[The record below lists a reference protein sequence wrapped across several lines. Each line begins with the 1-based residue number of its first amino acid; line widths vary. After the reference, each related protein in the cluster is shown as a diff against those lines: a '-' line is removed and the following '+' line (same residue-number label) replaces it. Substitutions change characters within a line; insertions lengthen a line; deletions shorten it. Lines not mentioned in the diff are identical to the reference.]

1 MNLGLAGKSA
11 LLLASSRGLGFGIA
25 RALTAEGVGIFV
37 CGRDKD
43 RLDRA
48 LAQLRQTAKA
58 PVEGL
63 CCDLDQPEKADALVD
78 AATAALGPIDI
89 VLANSG
95 GPPMG
100 RALEVDDALW
110 RRYFASM
117 VLAPMRVVR
126 LVVPGMV
133 ERNWGRVIAITAS
146 SVPQPIPEMA
156 LSNTLR
162 AALTNW
168 LKTLSAEVAAAGVT
182 VNTLIPGRI
191 STDRVAELEAAAA
204 KRMGT
209 TVDDVHRQA
218 LATIAA
224 GREGDV
230 EEFAGAALFLA
241 SRQGGYVTGGAIR
254 VDGGLIRSTM
264 A

>member
-1 MNLGLAGKSA
+1 MDLGLAGKRA
-11 LLLASSRGLGFGIA
+11 LLLASSRGLGFAIA
-25 RALTAEGVGIFV
+25 HALVREGAGVFI
-37 CGRDKD
+37 CGRDKE
-43 RLDRA
+43 RLGRA
-48 LAQLRQTAKA
+48 LAELRALGTA
-58 PVEGL
+58 PVAGR
-63 CCDLDQPEKADALVD
+63 CCDLDVPEKADALVD
-78 AATAALGPIDI
+78 AAREALGPIDI
-89 VLANSG
+89 VMANSG
-95 GPPMG
+95 GPPMAG
-100 RALEVDDALW
+100 ALEVDDETW

-126 LVVPGMV
+126 LVVPGMI
-133 ERNWGRVIAITAS
+133 ERRWGRVIAITAS
-146 SVPQPIPEMA
+146 SVPQPIPDMA

-168 LKTLSAEVAAAGVT
+168 LKTLAGEVAASGVT

-191 STDRVAELEAAAA
+191 ATDRVAELETAAA
-204 KRMGT
+204 KRLGIT
-209 TVDDVHRQA
+209 IEEVHRQA
-218 LATIAA
+218 IATVAA